1 MTIKKVFANSSA
13 FFNWLVV
20 SSVDPASVALTV
32 QGFFSM
38 TIVQTLFG
46 ALPYIGIHPT
56 FTLAILSAGIVS
68 AIYTIATIV
77 TSVVT
82 LYALFRKAIVS
93 IHNLVPAPVK
103 VVPVVKT
110 VVSTVSAPIAVPT
123 PSNTPVP
130 PTPVT
135 PTVQQ

>member
-1 MTIKKVFANSSA
+1 MIKKVFANSSK
-13 FFNWLVV
+13 FWNWLSV

-38 TIVQTLFG
+38 TIVQTIFG

-56 FTLAILSAGIVS
+56 FTLAILSAGVTS

-77 TSVVT
+77 SSIVT

-93 IHNLVPAPVK
+93 IHNLVPAPAK

-110 VVSTVSAPIAVPT
+110 VVSASVAVPT
-123 PSNTPVP
+123 S
-130 PTPVT
+130 VT
-135 PTVQQ
+135 PTVQN